1 MNGPKLNLDW
11 GKLSEG
17 VKKFQ
22 YPLIVLLIGLVL
34 LAWPSGGR
42 QQSAAESEAAPAAA
56 SQKEEYQ
63 LDRLEQRLADSLS
76 SIAGVGEAE
85 VVLTLSAGSRDIL
98 AQDEEQRG
106 EEFSRKTVILD
117 GSDRQQTTVTTQV
130 VEDHIE
136 PQFQVHAGILQ
147 GAEPVIRIAVRDQ
160 DISFG
165 IPGILQELGM
175 EDIAVIAGDGII
187 RLFHQV
193 IPGDVIVLL
202 LPGARFLQGLLIF
215 SVHRVVRKE
224 KAQ

>member
-1 MNGPKLNLDW
+1 MNGPRLNLDW

-130 VEDHIE
+130 IYPTFQGALVVCDGGGSAAVRLNVLHAVEALTGLTADHIT
-136 PQFQVHAGILQ
+136 VC
-147 GAEPVIRIAVRDQ
+147 
-160 DISFG
+160 
-165 IPGILQELGM
+165 
-175 EDIAVIAGDGII
+175 
-187 RLFHQV
+187 
-193 IPGDVIVLL
+193 
-202 LPGARFLQGLLIF
+202 ARTGGTQ
-215 SVHRVVRKE
+215 S
-224 KAQ
+224 